1 MDYSFDIEH
10 AQKYGLHEAILLR
23 GIIFWIRKNKAN
35 KKHEHEGHT
44 WTYNSRE
51 AWAAQFPFLTQKQV
65 RTALESL
72 RDQGVLMVGN
82 YNTTSMDRTLWY
94 AIHDET
100 LLALHI
106 GSAGPMDRTD
116 SANGLD
122 QDGQSLI
129 LRSSFSKKTSKKS
142 KKLPAVAGSFRPLM
156 KFLEGLHGGQ
166 YANYKK
172 EGPALSKLLER
183 VGKMY
188 PEGDAEEKIRFM
200 AIYLQDL
207 SRGHDK
213 FWKGMPVSPS
223 SLLCHWDRL
232 FSLAKAKASA
242 GDWEHMSSPLA
253 EEGGRG

>member
-51 AWAAQFPFLTQKQV
+51 AWAAQFAFLTTWQV
-65 RTALESL
+65 RKALESL
-72 RDQGVLMVGN
+72 RDQGVLLVGN
-82 YNTTSMDRTLWY
+82 YNTTSMDRTTWY
-94 AIHDET
+94 AIQDES

-106 GSAGPMDRTD
+106 GGIPPMDRSD
-116 SANGLD
+116 SANGLAPD
-122 QDGQSLI
+122 HQSLI
-129 LRSSFSKKTSKKS
+129 LGSSFSKKSSKKS
-142 KKLPAVAGSFRPLM
+142 KELPAVAGTFRPLM
-156 KFLEGLHGGQ
+156 LFLEELHGGQ

-172 EGPALSKLLER
+172 EGPALSKLIER

-188 PEGDAEEKIRFM
+188 PEGAADERIRFM
-200 AIYLQDL
+200 GQYLRSL
-207 SRGHDK
+207 SGGHDK
-213 FWKGMPVSPS
+213 FWATVPVSPS

-232 FSLAKAKASA
+232 FALAKAKASA

-253 EEGGRG
+253 ERSEE